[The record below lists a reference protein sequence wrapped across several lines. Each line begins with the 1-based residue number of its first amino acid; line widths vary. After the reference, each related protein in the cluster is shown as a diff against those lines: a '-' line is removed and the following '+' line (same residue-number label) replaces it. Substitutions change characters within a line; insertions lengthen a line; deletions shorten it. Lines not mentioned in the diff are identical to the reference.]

1 MNTKLGEVR
10 FGVGGF
16 YELNFWLGNVTA
28 AQIHSAIV
36 ALWSLPGIDGCYLE
50 HDRVTTSQ
58 RRISRDVAPVEGKW
72 ILYGNATLPNGRII
86 ACGMH
91 CGWLKDE
98 APTDFVYSSTPG
110 ANSDCPFILLS
121 FDIPLEALAPIY
133 PIGGFPFDGED
144 HRSWREPFQNWLAS
158 IGNGVLAQLPE
169 LPLRCAGISF
179 EGLDFDFDGLP
190 ADFPISDP
198 PCDRGGAYLCVRQ
211 GEIRY
216 FPTTRFGYFTIRHRL
231 S

>member
-1 MNTKLGEVR
+1 MNTKLGQVR
-10 FGVGGF
+10 FDLGGS
-16 YELNFWLGNVTA
+16 YELNFWFGNVTA

-36 ALWSLPGIDGCYLE
+36 GLWSLPGIDGCYLE
-50 HDRVTTSQ
+50 NDRVTTLQ
-58 RRISRDVAPVEGKW
+58 RRISPDVAAVEGKW
-72 ILYGNATLPNGRII
+72 TLYGNATLPNGHIV
-86 ACGMH
+86 ACRTCCAG
-91 CGWLKDE
+91 LKDE

-110 ANSDCPFILLS
+110 AKSDDSFVLL
-121 FDIPLEALAPIY
+121 FFEIPLGALAPIY

-144 HRSWREPFQNWLAS
+144 HRSWREPLQNWLAF

-179 EGLDFDFDGLP
+179 EGLDFDFDRLP

-211 GEIRY
+211 GEIHY
-216 FPTTRFGYFTIRHRL
+216 FPTTSFGYFKQ
-231 S
+231 